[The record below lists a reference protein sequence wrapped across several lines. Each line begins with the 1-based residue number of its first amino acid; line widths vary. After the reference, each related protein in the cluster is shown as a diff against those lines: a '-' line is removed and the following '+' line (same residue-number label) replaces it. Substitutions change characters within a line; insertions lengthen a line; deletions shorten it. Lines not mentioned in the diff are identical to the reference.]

1 MLPYKVYDSLSGRVA
16 HRLLVNGQDLVSG
29 EKLAKGWAV
38 CREHLTRMLAYSN
51 RNGGK
56 ASGATISLPLFLKAL
71 TS

>member
-38 CREHLTRMLAYSN
+38 CRKYLTHMLAYGQ
-51 RNGGK
+51 RKGGK
-56 ASGATISLPLFLKAL
+56 ASGGTISLPLF
-71 TS
+71 